1 MPYMSCPN
9 CRLTHYEAATAIVTS
24 RVCPRCE
31 RKRGIESELF
41 ESPTLTD
48 ARATLARLA
57 VGDSAMTAG
66 RGGPAAATG

>member
-31 RKRGIESELF
+31 RKRGIESVLF
-41 ESPTLTD
+41 ESPTLMD

-57 VGDSAMTAG
+57 VGDGALAAG